1 MASGPPSSPS
11 SKAFSRK
18 SHAHASGPNSS
29 KAAAAGG
36 GGGVAAAFDAHN
48 GTHIRTVTFSLSSS
62 PAARRE
68 LRRRLTAELAQ
79 VRATCKRLSSL
90 PAPAPSSALSAT
102 DPSTPLP
109 PHPPV
114 SKHKSKKGNPSSN
127 PGLSAEARRKL
138 YAPVFKSCGALLA
151 RLMKHK
157 HSWVFN
163 TPVDASALGLHDY
176 HTIITKPMDLGTVK
190 SRLAAGHYKS
200 PREFAGDVRLTFQ
213 NAMRYNPKGQ
223 DVHFMAEQLLNMFEE
238 KWPEIEAEV
247 AQLSP
252 QPPTPSSAAPRKP
265 KEIDN
270 SKVLE
275 RSDSTVHAAGM
286 EATPKQHTGRP
297 PVLKKPK
304 AREPNKREMTFWEK
318 QRLSNN
324 LQELPPEKL
333 DNVVQII
340 KKRNLSLSQHDDEI
354 EVDIDSFDVETLWE
368 LDRFVT
374 NYKKSISKNKRK
386 AENPV
391 AGQDEMNHDI
401 ELEKTEHARLDEV
414 EQDQMP
420 PVQETLH
427 NPEPESIDI
436 EPPKENTA
444 DDNERYVGSSSPV
457 HLEDQKGEN
466 AGRSSS
472 SGSSSSDSGS
482 SSSGKCS
489 HPLQKFILAAYLF
502 AISSIK
508 DIFIYICITYEIYR
522 EKHMQI
528 QTQIVHQQMALMLHS
543 HPERNIYRPDLTFSF
558 Q

>member
-1 MASGPPSSPS
+1 MASGPPSPS
-11 SKAFSRK
+11 GKAYSRK
-18 SHAHASGPNSS
+18 SHGPN
-29 KAAAAGG
+29 KAPN
-36 GGGVAAAFDAHN
+36 VPSFDAHN
-48 GTHIRTVTFSLSSS
+48 GPLLPTVTFSRPSS
-62 PAARRE
+62 PASRRD
-68 LRRRLTAELAQ
+68 LRRRLSAELAQ
-79 VRATCKRLSSL
+79 VRAASKRLNSL
-90 PAPAPSSALSAT
+90 QAPAPSSALSAT

-109 PHPPV
+109 PHPPT
-114 SKHKSKKGNPSSN
+114 SKHKSKKGGAAHP
-127 PGLSAEARRKL
+127 PMSAEARRKL

-157 HSWVFN
+157 HGWVFN
-163 TPVDASALGLHDY
+163 KPVDASALGLHDY

-190 SRLAAGHYKS
+190 SKLTAGQYKS

-213 NAMRYNPKGQ
+213 NAMTYNPKGQ

-270 SKVLE
+270 SRVLDRSMDNSRVLDRSVDNSRVLE
-275 RSDSTVHAAGM
+275 RSDSTVHAAGV
-286 EATPKQHTGRP
+286 EATPKTQTGKP

-304 AREPNKREMTFWEK
+304 AREPNKRDMTFWEK

-374 NYKKSISKNKRK
+374 NYKKSLTKNKRK
-386 AENPV
+386 AELSV
-391 AGQDEMNHDI
+391 ARPDEAEQDQELEKVDHAMQDEADEDQIITVHEPIPEPEAVDI
-401 ELEKTEHARLDEV
+401 EL
-414 EQDQMP
+414 
-420 PVQETLH
+420 
-427 NPEPESIDI
+427 
-436 EPPKENTA
+436 PKENAA
-444 DDNERYVGSSSPV
+444 DDNERYMGTSSSPV
-457 HLEDQKGEN
+457 HLEDNKGEN

-482 SSSGKCS
+482 SSSDTDTDSSSADGS
-489 HPLQKFILAAYLF
+489 DAAQ
-502 AISSIK
+502 SPR
-508 DIFIYICITYEIYR
+508 T
-522 EKHMQI
+522 
-528 QTQIVHQQMALMLHS
+528 
-543 HPERNIYRPDLTFSF
+543 
-558 Q
+558 

>member
-1 MASGPPSSPS
+1 MASGPPSPS
-11 SKAFSRK
+11 GKPYSRK
-18 SHAHASGPNSS
+18 SHASS
-29 KAAAAGG
+29 KAPS
-36 GGGVAAAFDAHN
+36 VPSFDSHSN
-48 GTHIRTVTFSLSSS
+48 GPLLPTVTFSLPST
-62 PAARRE
+62 AATRRE
-68 LRRRLTAELAQ
+68 LRRRLSAELAQ
-79 VRATCKRLSSL
+79 VRAASKRLSSL
-90 PAPAPSSALSAT
+90 AAPAPSSALSAT

-109 PHPPV
+109 PHPPA
-114 SKHKSKKGNPSSN
+114 SKHKSKKGGGAPH
-127 PGLSAEARRKL
+127 PHLSAEARRKL
-138 YAPVFKSCGALLA
+138 YAPVFKTCAALLS

-190 SRLAAGHYKS
+190 SKLAAGQYKS

-213 NAMRYNPKGQ
+213 NAMTYNPKGQ

-270 SKVLE
+270 SRVLE
-275 RSDSTVHAAGM
+275 RSDSTVHAAGV
-286 EATPKQHTGRP
+286 EATPKPHTGRP

-304 AREPNKREMTFWEK
+304 AREPNKRDMTFWEK
-318 QRLSNN
+318 QRLSTN
-324 LQELPPEKL
+324 LQDLPPEKL

-374 NYKKSISKNKRK
+374 NYKKSITKNKRK
-386 AENPV
+386 AELSAVRP
-391 AGQDEMNHDI
+391 DEA
-401 ELEKTEHARLDEV
+401 EAE
-414 EQDQMP
+414 
-420 PVQETLH
+420 
-427 NPEPESIDI
+427 PEPEPDQEMEKIEHVRQDEADQDQI
-436 EPPKENTA
+436 PAVQEPEPIPEPEAVDVEPPKENAA
-444 DDNERYVGSSSPV
+444 DDNERYVGESSPA
-457 HLEDQKGEN
+457 HLEDQKGET

-482 SSSGKCS
+482 SSSDTDTD
-489 HPLQKFILAAYLF
+489 
-502 AISSIK
+502 SSSA
-508 DIFIYICITYEIYR
+508 DGSDAPQSPRT
-522 EKHMQI
+522 
-528 QTQIVHQQMALMLHS
+528 
-543 HPERNIYRPDLTFSF
+543 
-558 Q
+558 

>member
-1 MASGPPSSPS
+1 MASGPPSPS
-11 SKAFSRK
+11 GKAFSRK
-18 SHAHASGPNSS
+18 SHGHGSGPNSS
-29 KAAAAGG
+29 KAA
-36 GGGVAAAFDAHN
+36 GGVPVFDAHN
-48 GTHIRTVTFSLSSS
+48 GTRIRTVTFSLSSS
-62 PAARRE
+62 PATRRE
-68 LRRRLTAELAQ
+68 LRRRLTAELSQ
-79 VRATCKRLSSL
+79 VRAASKRLNSL
-90 PAPAPSSALSAT
+90 PATAPSSALSAT

-109 PHPPV
+109 PHPPA
-114 SKHKSKKGNPSSN
+114 SKHKSKKAPPNP
-127 PGLSAEARRKL
+127 PLSAEARRKL
-138 YAPVFKSCGALLA
+138 YAPVFKSCATVLA

-200 PREFAGDVRLTFQ
+200 PREFATEVRLTFQ

-238 KWPEIEAEV
+238 QWPEIEAEV
-247 AQLSP
+247 TQLSP

-270 SKVLE
+270 SKALE
-275 RSDSTVHAAGM
+275 RSDSTIHAAGM
-286 EATPKQHTGRP
+286 EATPKQHTSRP

-374 NYKKSISKNKRK
+374 NYKKGISKNKRK
-386 AENPV
+386 AEHPV
-391 AGQDEMNHDI
+391 VGQDEANHDL
-401 ELEKTEHARLDEV
+401 ELEKIEHARLDEV
-414 EQDQMP
+414 DHDHMAT
-420 PVQETLH
+420 VQEMLQ

-436 EPPKENTA
+436 GPPKENTA

-457 HLEDQKGEN
+457 HLEDQKREN

-482 SSSGKCS
+482 SSSDTDTDSSSADGS
-489 HPLQKFILAAYLF
+489 DAAQ
-502 AISSIK
+502 SPR
-508 DIFIYICITYEIYR
+508 T
-522 EKHMQI
+522 
-528 QTQIVHQQMALMLHS
+528 
-543 HPERNIYRPDLTFSF
+543 
-558 Q
+558 

>member
-1 MASGPPSSPS
+1 MASGPPSPS
-11 SKAFSRK
+11 GKPYSRK
-18 SHAHASGPNSS
+18 SHAPNSS
-29 KAAAAGG
+29 KAPS
-36 GGGVAAAFDAHN
+36 VPSFDAHN
-48 GTHIRTVTFSLSSS
+48 GPLLPTVTFSVPST
-62 PAARRE
+62 PASRRE
-68 LRRRLTAELAQ
+68 LRRRLSAELAQ
-79 VRATCKRLSSL
+79 VRAASKRLHSL

-109 PHPPV
+109 PHPPA
-114 SKHKSKKGNPSSN
+114 SKHKSKKGGAGHP
-127 PGLSAEARRKL
+127 PLSAEARRKL

-157 HSWVFN
+157 HGWVFN
-163 TPVDASALGLHDY
+163 KPVDASALGLHDY

-190 SRLAAGHYKS
+190 SKLAAGQYKS

-213 NAMRYNPKGQ
+213 NAMTYNPKGQ

-238 KWPEIEAEV
+238 KWPEIEAEL

-270 SKVLE
+270 SRVLE

-286 EATPKQHTGRP
+286 EATPKPQTGRP

-304 AREPNKREMTFWEK
+304 AREPNKRDMTFWEK

-324 LQELPPEKL
+324 LQDLPPEKL

-374 NYKKSISKNKRK
+374 NYKKSITKNKRK
-386 AENPV
+386 AEQSAV
-391 AGQDEMNHDI
+391 RQDEAENDQD
-401 ELEKTEHARLDEV
+401 LEKIEQVRQDEAD
-414 EQDQMP
+414 QDQVP
-420 PVQETLH
+420 TAQEPI
-427 NPEPESIDI
+427 PEPEAVDI
-436 EPPKENTA
+436 EVEPPKENAA
-444 DDNERYVGSSSPV
+444 DDNERYVGESSPV
-457 HLEDQKGEN
+457 HLEDQKGDN

-482 SSSGKCS
+482 SSSDTDTDSSSADGS
-489 HPLQKFILAAYLF
+489 DAAQ
-502 AISSIK
+502 SPR
-508 DIFIYICITYEIYR
+508 T
-522 EKHMQI
+522 
-528 QTQIVHQQMALMLHS
+528 
-543 HPERNIYRPDLTFSF
+543 
-558 Q
+558 

>member
-1 MASGPPSSPS
+1 MASGPPSPS
-11 SKAFSRK
+11 GKPYSRK
-18 SHAHASGPNSS
+18 SHASS
-29 KAAAAGG
+29 KAPSGAAAL
-36 GGGVAAAFDAHN
+36 DARNN
-48 GTHIRTVTFSLSSS
+48 GQLLPTVTFSLPPT
-62 PAARRE
+62 PASRRE
-68 LRRRLTAELAQ
+68 LRRRLSAELAQ
-79 VRATCKRLSSL
+79 VRAVYKRLSSL

-109 PHPPV
+109 PHPPA
-114 SKHKSKKGNPSSN
+114 SKHKSKKGGGAPH
-127 PGLSAEARRKL
+127 PHPHLSAEARKKL
-138 YAPVFKSCGALLA
+138 YAPVFKSCATLLA

-157 HSWVFN
+157 HGWVFN
-163 TPVDASALGLHDY
+163 KPVDASALGLHDY

-190 SRLAAGHYKS
+190 SKLAAGQYKS

-213 NAMRYNPKGQ
+213 NAMTYNPKGQ

-270 SKVLE
+270 SRALE

-286 EATPKQHTGRP
+286 EATPKTNTGKP

-304 AREPNKREMTFWEK
+304 AREPNKRDMTFWEK

-324 LQELPPEKL
+324 LQDLPPEKL

-374 NYKKSISKNKRK
+374 NYKKSVTKNKRK
-386 AENPV
+386 AELSAVRPDEADPDQEMEKIEHV
-391 AGQDEMNHDI
+391 RQDEAD
-401 ELEKTEHARLDEV
+401 
-414 EQDQMP
+414 QDQIP
-420 PVQETLH
+420 AVRDPI
-427 NPEPESIDI
+427 PEPEAVHV

-444 DDNERYVGSSSPV
+444 DDNERYVGESSPG
-457 HLEDQKGEN
+457 HLEDQKGET

-482 SSSGKCS
+482 SSSDTDSDSSSADGS
-489 HPLQKFILAAYLF
+489 DAAQ
-502 AISSIK
+502 SPR
-508 DIFIYICITYEIYR
+508 T
-522 EKHMQI
+522 
-528 QTQIVHQQMALMLHS
+528 
-543 HPERNIYRPDLTFSF
+543 
-558 Q
+558 

>member
-444 DDNERYVGSSSPV
+444 DDNERYAHH
-457 HLEDQKGEN
+457 HLFIWKIRRGRMRVDQVVLEV
-466 AGRSSS
+466 
-472 SGSSSSDSGS
+472 
-482 SSSGKCS
+482 
-489 HPLQKFILAAYLF
+489 LV
-502 AISSIK
+502 AIQAL
-508 DIFIYICITYEIYR
+508 R
-522 EKHMQI
+522 LVI

-543 HPERNIYRPDLTFSF
+543 HPERNIYRPDLDVKLESSPTILA
-558 Q
+558 